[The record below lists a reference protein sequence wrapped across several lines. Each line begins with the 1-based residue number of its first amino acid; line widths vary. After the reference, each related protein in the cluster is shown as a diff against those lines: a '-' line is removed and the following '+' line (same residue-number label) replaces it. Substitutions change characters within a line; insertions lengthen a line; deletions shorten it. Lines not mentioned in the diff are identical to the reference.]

1 MRILFIV
8 KLDEV
13 LLAPSHST
21 IKLLPT
27 QLFFF
32 FFNGKH
38 IVLPLQLFLHFLYS
52 LGAALYSILCV
63 LSLLVLSSAALQSRP
78 LPPPLSSPFSLSWDF
93 LLVINI
99 FVSRLSRCSHRSQLL
114 LPICWLDTHGPC
126 SWTHQRLPA
135 VPPHHFP
142 HVWFTWGFFIVV
154 SFPRTMALIIDS
166 SNGFWQSPCQSYLA
180 CPNQISKDIHW
191 T

>member
-13 LLAPSHST
+13 LLTPSHST

-27 QLFFF
+27 CFFF
-32 FFNGKH
+32 FFFYGKH

-135 VPPHHFP
+135 VPPTSLPPCVVHLRPLHRGVFSQDDGSNYRFIQ
-142 HVWFTWGFFIVV
+142 WFLTEPMPVI
-154 SFPRTMALIIDS
+154 PRLS
-166 SNGFWQSPCQSYLA
+166 
-180 CPNQISKDIHW
+180 
-191 T
+191 